1 MKYKLYD
8 KLTKSIK
15 MIQWKP
21 LNMIALGQMETDNV
35 NQMITSGSLTHKN
48 YLIGRILGLDQF
60 DYINRM
66 N

>member
-1 MKYKLYD
+1 M
-8 KLTKSIK
+8 S
-15 MIQWKP
+15 